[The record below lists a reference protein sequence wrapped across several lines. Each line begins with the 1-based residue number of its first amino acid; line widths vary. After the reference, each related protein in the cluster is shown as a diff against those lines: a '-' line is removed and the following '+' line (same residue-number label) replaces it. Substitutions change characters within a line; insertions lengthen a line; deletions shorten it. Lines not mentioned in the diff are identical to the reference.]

1 MYERKGI
8 NEKGDETNTGTK
20 RKKKVWKV
28 RKEEKTMYEDE
39 RKEDKREDGKR
50 GEYA

>member
-1 MYERKGI
+1 MGNRKS
-8 NEKGDETNTGTK
+8 ETNTGTK